1 MTDNEHLFTD
11 EEISLIF
18 TKLGEL
24 MDALGMFDE
33 ELSSTEIKDKDS
45 VVHDLSLSELV
56 KSGCVIDTGI
66 ALHMAVHDF
75 YTLTNRWTSS
85 GGVSHSSESL
95 ARLIR
100 ENTDNPDVKIAVHKF

>member
-18 TKLGEL
+18 TKLV
-24 MDALGMFDE
+24 DALGMVDE
-33 ELSSTEIKDKDS
+33 ELSSTEIKDKDG
-45 VVHDLSLSELV
+45 VVHDLSELV
-56 KSGCVIDTGI
+56 KSECVIDTGI

-95 ARLIR
+95 ANLIR
-100 ENTDNPDVKIAVHKF
+100 EHADVKITVHKF